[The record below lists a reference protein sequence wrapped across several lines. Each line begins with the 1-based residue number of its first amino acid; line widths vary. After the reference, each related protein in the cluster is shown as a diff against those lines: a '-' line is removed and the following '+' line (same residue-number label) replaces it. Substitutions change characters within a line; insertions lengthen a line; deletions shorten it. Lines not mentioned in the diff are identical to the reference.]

1 MSRAL
6 AALLRCGNTPATDI
20 APDGPHLTQR
30 PLFAAKSPALKGA
43 ADIPGDK
50 SISHRALMLGGLAVG
65 QTRITGLLEG
75 DDVYATAAALRAL
88 GVTVTRE
95 APGAWTVSGVGVGG
109 LAEPS
114 QVLDM
119 GNSGTAAR
127 LLLGVLAT
135 HNLTAFLT
143 GDHSLVKRPMA
154 RVTGPLSRMGADFVT
169 RDGRL
174 PLAVRGATNPIPI
187 VHRMQVASAQVKSA
201 VLLAGLSAP
210 GETTV
215 VEPVATRDH
224 TERMLRHFGGTIS
237 VGLLEDGATAITV
250 HGQPELVAAPITVPG
265 DPSSAAFPAVAAL
278 LVPGSEISLRNVG
291 MNPLRT
297 GLYETLVEMGADIRF
312 TDAGEAGGEP
322 VSDLVV
328 RASALKGV
336 TVPPERAPRMI
347 DEYPILA
354 MAAACAEG
362 TTHLLGLAELK
373 VKESDRLAMIAAG
386 LKACGVK
393 IEVGEDSLTIHGAG
407 RPPRGGA
414 TIATAFDH
422 RIAMSFLV
430 LGLVSDEPV
439 AIDDATAI
447 ATSFPTFE
455 ALMAGLG
462 ARITGGD

>member
-1 MSRAL
+1 M
-6 AALLRCGNTPATDI
+6 
-20 APDGPHLTQR
+20 HLTLR
-30 PLFAAKSPALKGA
+30 PLSAAKSPALTGA
-43 ADIPGDK
+43 AGIPGDK

-75 DDVYATAAALRAL
+75 DDVFATAAALRAL

-135 HNLTAFLT
+135 HNLTAFMT

-169 RDGRL
+169 RGGRL
-174 PLAVRGATNPIPI
+174 PLVVRGAANPIPI

-215 VEPVATRDH
+215 IEPVATRDH

-393 IEVGEDSLTIHGAG
+393 IEVGEDSLTIYGTG
-407 RPPRGGA
+407 RPPKGGA
-414 TIATAFDH
+414 TVATEFDH

-430 LGLVSDEPV
+430 LGLVSDEAV
-439 AIDDATAI
+439 AVDDATAI

-455 ALMAGLG
+455 TLMAGLG